1 MEAASPTPFTA
12 AFNADFIATF
22 NAFFYC
28 FCCSFFDFFTDGL
41 LMPLLFLLPFLLL
54 LLRLL
59 FLFPLLNL
67 HNSLD
72 LSSQRLLRL
81 YIVFTKTSQINPGC
95 PPEQTPPALVQ
106 LPQSPSSV
114 PCPYFS
120 HNQQFPCKLDT

>member
-1 MEAASPTPFTA
+1 MEAAPPTSFTA
-12 AFNADFIATF
+12 AFNAAFIAAF
-22 NAFFYC
+22 NG
-28 FCCSFFDFFTDGL
+28 FFTVFAAVFTDV
-41 LMPLLFLLPFLLL
+41 FTDHFTDAFTVFTAALL

-81 YIVFTKTSQINPGC
+81 YIVFTKTSQMNPGC

-120 HNQQFPCKLDT
+120 HNQQFLCKLDT